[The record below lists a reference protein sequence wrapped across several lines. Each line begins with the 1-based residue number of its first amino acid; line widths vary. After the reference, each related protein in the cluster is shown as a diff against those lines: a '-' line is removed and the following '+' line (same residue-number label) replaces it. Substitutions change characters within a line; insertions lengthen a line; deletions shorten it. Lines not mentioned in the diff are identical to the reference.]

1 VVRSATGGAK
11 LPHMSTLK
19 IGLMGLGRVGRH
31 LFRILH
37 GREDVQITAIS
48 DVADPQGLA
57 YLLRYDTLLGPFD
70 DPISMHDGKLFV
82 AGRRIP
88 LITGADANAV
98 RWADHGVDVVIE
110 ATGQSRSRKELEQ
123 HLAAG
128 ASRVILC
135 SPPSEPLDLTVIGGI
150 NDETLNADHRLI
162 SCSSNTAHC
171 AAPLLQILQRAFGI
185 ERAFLSSIHA
195 YTAQQRL
202 ADVPVEDKRLG
213 RAAAE
218 NIIPQETHVA
228 DIVCGMLPELKGRLT
243 AKALNVPVSNGSLID
258 LVCWH
263 ESDVSVEDVNEV
275 VRTAAGTEHWR
286 RILGYTTDPIVSS
299 DIVRSPYSGIF
310 DSLATMVSA
319 GRVSKTLTWYDNG
332 WGYAHRVVDLI
343 ERHARLEKAVA

>member
-1 VVRSATGGAK
+1 
-11 LPHMSTLK
+11 
-19 IGLMGLGRVGRH
+19 MGLGRVGRH

-37 GREDVQITAIS
+37 GREDVQIAAIS
-48 DVADPQGLA
+48 DTADPLGLE
-57 YLLRYDTLLGPFD
+57 YLLRYDTLLGPFA
-70 DPISMHDGKLFV
+70 DPISMHEGKLFV

-88 LITGADANAV
+88 LITGEKANAV

-110 ATGQSRSRKELEQ
+110 ATGHSRSRRELER
-123 HLAAG
+123 HLDAG
-128 ASRVILC
+128 AKRVILC
-135 SPPSEPLDLTVIGGI
+135 SPPLDALDLTVIGGI
-150 NDETLNADHRLI
+150 NDDALDAGHRLI

-171 AAPLLQILQRAFGI
+171 AAPVLQILQRAFGI

-195 YTAQQRL
+195 YTSQQRL
-202 ADVPVEDKRLG
+202 ADVPLEDKRLG

-228 DIVCGMLPELKGRLT
+228 DIVCALLPDLKGRLT

-263 ESDVSVEDVNEV
+263 EHDVTVADVNEV
-275 VRTAAGTEHWR
+275 VRTAAGTERWR
-286 RILGYTTDPIVSS
+286 KILGYTADPIVSS

-332 WGYAHRVVDLI
+332 WGYAHRVIDLI

>member
-1 VVRSATGGAK
+1 MRSAAGGAK

-37 GREDVQITAIS
+37 GRQDVQITAIS

-70 DPISMHDGKLFV
+70 EPISMHDGKLFV

-88 LITGADANAV
+88 LLTGEDANSV

-110 ATGQSRSRKELEQ
+110 ATGQSRSRQELEQ

-150 NDETLNADHRLI
+150 NDDVLGAEHRLI

-171 AAPLLQILQRAFGI
+171 AAPVLQILQRAFGI

-228 DIVCGMLPELKGRLT
+228 EIVCDMLPELKGRMT

-263 ESDVSVEDVNEV
+263 ENDVSVEDLNEV
-275 VRTAAGTEHWR
+275 VRTAAGSEHWR

>member
-1 VVRSATGGAK
+1 MRIMK
-11 LPHMSTLK
+11 TLN

-48 DVADPQGLA
+48 DTADPLGLE
-57 YLLRYDTLLGPFD
+57 YLLRYDTLMGPFTD
-70 DPISMHDGKLFV
+70 SISMHEGKLFV

-88 LITGADANAV
+88 LITGEEANSV
-98 RWADHGVDVVIE
+98 CWADHGVDVVIE
-110 ATGQSRSRKELEQ
+110 ATGKSRSRQELES
-123 HLAAG
+123 HIDAG

-135 SPPSEPLDLTVIGGI
+135 SPPLDELDLTVIGGI
-150 NDETLNADHRLI
+150 NDDTLEAGHQLI
-162 SCSSNTAHC
+162 SCSSNTAHSV
-171 AAPLLQILQRAFGI
+171 APVLQILQRAFGI

-195 YTAQQRL
+195 YTSQQRL

-228 DIVCGMLPELKGRLT
+228 DIIVGLLPELQGKLT
-243 AKALNVPVSNGSLID
+243 AKALNVPVSNGSLVD

-263 ESDVSVEDVNEV
+263 ESDVTVVDVNEV
-275 VRTAAGTEHWR
+275 IHTAVGTDRWR
-286 RILGYTTDPIVSS
+286 KILGYSTDPIVSS
-299 DIVRSPYSGIF
+299 DIVRSPYSGTF
-310 DSLATMVSA
+310 DSLATMVSS

-343 ERHARLEKAVA
+343 ERHARLKKVVA